1 MEKKSI
7 GSSILKSLKNFFY
20 LSPMILGIILTIG
33 LFQAFVT
40 EEMLTSIFSG
50 NPFVDTL
57 WGTVLGG
64 VSVGQPVASY
74 IIGGELR
81 AGGVSMYAVTAF
93 ILAWVTLGIVQ
104 LPLELSLFGKRF
116 TVLRN
121 LLGFLF
127 VLFIS
132 FATVRTLELFL

>member
-1 MEKKSI
+1 MQEHSI
-7 GSSILKSLKNFFY
+7 KNSILKSAKSFFY
-20 LSPMILGIILTIG
+20 LTPMILGIILAIG
-33 LFQAFVT
+33 FFQAFVT

-57 WGTVLGG
+57 LGTVLGG

-74 IIGGELR
+74 IIGGELKD
-81 AGGVSMYAVTAF
+81 GGVSMYAVTAF

-104 LPLELSLFGKRF
+104 LPLEVALFGRRF
-116 TVLRN
+116 ALVRN

-127 VLFIS
+127 VLLIS
-132 FATVRTLELFL
+132 AATVETLRFLA